1 MFVHYFVI
9 RLITLNSSGHELIFL
24 LLLQAQ
30 TSANRELFDALSV
43 QNKKVKAL
51 IQANQEKDAIVA
63 SLEDEKAKNAGEPF

>member
-9 RLITLNSSGHELIFL
+9 RLITLNSSGHELIFF

-43 QNKKVKAL
+43 QKKKVKAL
-51 IQANQEKDAIVA
+51 LQGNQEKDAIIA
-63 SLEDEKAKNAGEPF
+63 SLEDEKAKNAG

>member
-1 MFVHYFVI
+1 MKQF
-9 RLITLNSSGHELIFL
+9 FL
-24 LLLQAQ
+24 FLLQAQ

-43 QNKKVKAL
+43 QKKKVKAL